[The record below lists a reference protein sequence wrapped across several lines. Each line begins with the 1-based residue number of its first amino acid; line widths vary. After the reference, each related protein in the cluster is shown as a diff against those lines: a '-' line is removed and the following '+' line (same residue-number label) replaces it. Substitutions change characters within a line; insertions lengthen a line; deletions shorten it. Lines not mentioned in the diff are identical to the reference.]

1 MRFVLFFATATLAIA
16 GEFTTSVGDTYPF
29 KVSAIA
35 TDATGNTY
43 VVGSRMLGGYSLGAF
58 ITGITTG
65 YSTIS
70 QALTVSETDVF
81 VTKLDPTGK
90 ALFTD
95 TFAGKGV
102 NSGNAIAVDPSG
114 NIYIAGHTTSDDFPL
129 SKALQTQPS
138 ADGTGFIVKLSN
150 DGSTILYSTYF
161 GGALGVTSITSSQP
175 ILKAIFISPATPTR
189 PISHIPP
196 ECPSAQ

>member
-95 TFAGKGV
+95 TFAGKV
-102 NSGNAIAVDPSG
+102 LTRETPSPSIRAAI
-114 NIYIAGHTTSDDFPL
+114 
-129 SKALQTQPS
+129 
-138 ADGTGFIVKLSN
+138 
-150 DGSTILYSTYF
+150 
-161 GGALGVTSITSSQP
+161 SISR
-175 ILKAIFISPATPTR
+175 ATPHRMTFL
-189 PISHIPP
+189 
-196 ECPSAQ
+196 